1 MCWRVSWILIPAMV
15 LGTSPRYWVPEPE
28 LRAFKPTGFTVSI
41 PGVTLVLNRP
51 ADDGEIRVRILVGS
65 TLRPLDLSS
74 ASPKPILWD
83 GGREGEMHGVAT
95 QPTKVSFRANKNRW
109 ITETVDDDLGVQLF
123 AFHGSVNKPLYDL
136 EAGDMSRDVL
146 TPHQG
151 RWVFEEP
158 GLRLRPGDIIYF
170 WLYVQVDGLGYRKDH
185 QYWIVKR
192 IEDVPGVAD
201 PTFVPPPHGAGV
213 PPVRHEY
220 EVPPAVLEASCPR
233 GLKVSIPDSPGVEVF
248 AFHGNINKPMRDLEA
263 GMMSRDILMPHE
275 GLWVFKD
282 ETIKLHVGDIVYYW
296 LFVIVHGLGYR
307 KDHQMWTVTE
317 LTGNRSHL
325 CPYEGEQHSLPHI
338 PIPAEHPPPPYQHP
352 NSPAE
357 PGEHN
362 TPVVPASSSTDSL
375 TPLNGTK
382 GTLPEGL
389 EFVVVVKDGKLQP
402 KEKLPDHITRP
413 LRAKRAAR
421 ALRNK
426 HRISKPVNQNL
437 IDFELMC
444 GEEPNINGRY
454 NYNLENW
461 EGLIEMKC
469 TRICVEE
476 EFKTI
481 EEKHLQC
488 IRPGLNSDLAVF
500 GSLFQHESRALDH
513 ADTEP
518 PMNGLLVININ
529 PIRAGLEDVDGTI
542 LGLSIISFPGPLDI
556 RVGTKYLIVEAEV
569 PGRVCTTPAFPAPF
583 AGLGLPRVVQPSR
596 FLETAYSNG
605 QLVIMYSL
613 DGLVG
618 WGEGKGQNDHETLRT

>member
-95 QPTKVSFRANKNRW
+95 QPTKASFRANKNRW
-109 ITETVDDDLGVQLF
+109 ITETVDGIAPAFEWKESGKQLFGKTTLSTPDQDSNLDLAIIASVARWTMRPPKRVPRITTCLDDLGVQLF

-158 GLRLRPGDIIYF
+158 GLRLRLGDIIYF

-213 PPVRHEY
+213 PPVRHKY

-317 LTGNRSHL
+317 LTGNGSHL

-338 PIPAEHPPPPYQHP
+338 PIPAAHPPPPYQHP
-352 NSPAE
+352 NAPAE

-362 TPVVPASSSTDSL
+362 TPVVPASSSTESL
-375 TPLNGTK
+375 TPFNGTK

-389 EFVVVVKDGKLQP
+389 VSILPKILQD
-402 KEKLPDHITRP
+402 K
-413 LRAKRAAR
+413 
-421 ALRNK
+421 
-426 HRISKPVNQNL
+426 
-437 IDFELMC
+437 
-444 GEEPNINGRY
+444 
-454 NYNLENW
+454 
-461 EGLIEMKC
+461 
-469 TRICVEE
+469 
-476 EFKTI
+476 
-481 EEKHLQC
+481 
-488 IRPGLNSDLAVF
+488 
-500 GSLFQHESRALDH
+500 
-513 ADTEP
+513 
-518 PMNGLLVININ
+518 
-529 PIRAGLEDVDGTI
+529 
-542 LGLSIISFPGPLDI
+542 
-556 RVGTKYLIVEAEV
+556 
-569 PGRVCTTPAFPAPF
+569 
-583 AGLGLPRVVQPSR
+583 
-596 FLETAYSNG
+596 
-605 QLVIMYSL
+605 
-613 DGLVG
+613 
-618 WGEGKGQNDHETLRT
+618 

>member
-15 LGTSPRYWVPEPE
+15 LGTSPRYWVPEPD

-41 PGVTLVLNRP
+41 P
-51 ADDGEIRVRILVGS
+51 
-65 TLRPLDLSS
+65 
-74 ASPKPILWD
+74 
-83 GGREGEMHGVAT
+83 
-95 QPTKVSFRANKNRW
+95 
-109 ITETVDDDLGVQLF
+109 DDLGVQLF

-201 PTFVPPPHGAGV
+201 PTFVPPAHGVGV

-233 GLKVSIPDSPGVEVF
+233 GLKVSIPDSPGVDVF

-282 ETIKLHVGDIVYYW
+282 ETIKLNVGDIVYYW

-307 KDHQMWTVTE
+307 KDHQMWTV
-317 LTGNRSHL
+317 TGNRSHL

-389 EFVVVVKDGKLQP
+389 EKPPPVDPTEIRTSISPSSAVGLNTTSALANYATEAGIGKVELEEDEIRTSISPSSAAELNTTSALANYATEAGNGLQIGKEFVVVVKDGKLQP

-413 LRAKRAAR
+413 LRAKRSAR

-426 HRISKPVNQNL
+426 RRISKPVNQNL

-454 NYNLENW
+454 NYNFEILRATFSVSIVN
-461 EGLIEMKC
+461 
-469 TRICVEE
+469 
-476 EFKTI
+476 
-481 EEKHLQC
+481 
-488 IRPGLNSDLAVF
+488 IRPVGH
-500 GSLFQHESRALDH
+500 QLDH
-513 ADTEP
+513 TDD
-518 PMNGLLVININ
+518 LLSSAV
-529 PIRAGLEDVDGTI
+529 
-542 LGLSIISFPGPLDI
+542 
-556 RVGTKYLIVEAEV
+556 
-569 PGRVCTTPAFPAPF
+569 
-583 AGLGLPRVVQPSR
+583 
-596 FLETAYSNG
+596 G
-605 QLVIMYSL
+605 QLIHQWDSMSL
-613 DGLVG
+613 AL
-618 WGEGKGQNDHETLRT
+618 